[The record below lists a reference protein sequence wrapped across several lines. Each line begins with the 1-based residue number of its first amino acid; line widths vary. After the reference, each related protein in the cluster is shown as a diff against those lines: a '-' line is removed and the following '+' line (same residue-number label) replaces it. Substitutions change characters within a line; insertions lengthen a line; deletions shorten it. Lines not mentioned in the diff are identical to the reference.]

1 MRHAKV
7 TGHYLANLRSGTNL
21 SGSHTF
27 SQTATANLWGRH
39 RAEKKKTTR
48 GWGRAESEGTPVRH
62 LTKAHA
68 ARPDSGIPHDWVDFD
83 SSCQH

>member
-27 SQTATANLWGRH
+27 SQTATANLWGRQ
-39 RAEKKKTTR
+39 RAEKKRQR
-48 GWGRAESEGTPVRH
+48 GGGVGVRARER
-62 LTKAHA
+62 L
-68 ARPDSGIPHDWVDFD
+68 
-83 SSCQH
+83 